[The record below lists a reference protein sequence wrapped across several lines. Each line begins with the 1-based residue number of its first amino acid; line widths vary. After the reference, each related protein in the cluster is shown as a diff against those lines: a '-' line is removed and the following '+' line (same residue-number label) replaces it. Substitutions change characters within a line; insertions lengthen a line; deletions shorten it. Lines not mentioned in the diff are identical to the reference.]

1 MFKKASS
8 LIVLQLMLVF
18 GASQALAQ
26 DTAVDPAAATES
38 AVTDPAAAP
47 TDGAVD
53 PAAVPAD
60 GSMAPADGGMAP
72 DAAVDPALDSAADGS
87 AADQALAQTAE
98 VENPYGLKALWQ
110 QGDYIA
116 KGTLV
121 ILVIMSAFTW
131 YILVT
136 KLWEQQRIFSQ
147 GRAAAKL
154 WDSASLEDGA
164 RQLKED
170 SAYRAVVE
178 DGLNALRHHDGRLT
192 DKIDQQDW
200 VTMTVQR
207 SVERVNSQLST
218 GLAFLATVGSTSPFV
233 GLFGTVWGIYHALI
247 AIGMSGQASIDKV
260 AGPVGE
266 ALIMTAIGLAVAVP
280 AVLGYN
286 WLVRRNK
293 VAMEELRNFSGDVH
307 AYLLMGARVSAP
319 GEAPKVP
326 PAAAARPRARAQ

>member
-18 GASQALAQ
+18 GAGQALAQ
-26 DTAVDPAAATES
+26 DTATDPSAVSAPAATDSS
-38 AVTDPAAAP
+38 APV
-47 TDGAVD
+47 DG
-53 PAAVPAD
+53 AVPAD
-60 GSMAPADGGMAP
+60 GSVAPVE
-72 DAAVDPALDSAADGS
+72 AAAEPAAADGS
-87 AADQALAQTAE
+87 AVDQALAQTAE
-98 VENPYGLKALWQ
+98 VENPYGLGALWG
-110 QGDYIA
+110 QGDFIA
-116 KGTLV
+116 RGTL
-121 ILVIMSAFTW
+121 IIMVIMSAFTW

-136 KLWEQQRIFSQ
+136 KLWEQQRIFNQ

-164 RQLKED
+164 RQLKD
-170 SAYRAVVE
+170 NSAYRAIAE

-192 DKIDQQDW
+192 DKIDLQEW
-200 VTMTVQR
+200 VTLSVVR

-218 GLAFLATVGSTSPFV
+218 GLSFLATVGSTSPFV

-319 GEAPKVP
+319 GDSLKSATAAP
-326 PAAAARPRARAQ
+326 ARPRARAQ